1 MKFAVK
7 VFASIAAVVV
17 CSPLW
22 AATYTFEA
30 ITDFTNID
38 AGEVPYYRHNGVN
51 ALAINAAIEN
61 FRDRFARA
69 TLEFEQDTGRYDVT
83 ITSLGETD
91 GDGEFRFLVNGEV
104 VGSSVNAPADTDYG
118 EQLHIFENISIPQGA
133 LIGVE
138 SIAVSNGKIPEG
150 DAYAYARGRWTKLTI
165 SDAEEVIAVP
175 DPVVNVDLGLELST
189 DNGTTTAG
197 EEISVGIRV
206 ENFSEDTA
214 TNPVVTVTFSEG
226 IGNLASDTC
235 VESDS
240 HSMTC
245 ALVELGGNEENS
257 FTITATALTF
267 GDAEITAVVSSD
279 QTDPESDNN
288 SDNAAI
294 EIQSA
299 ELPIVETP
307 EVAIPEVTIPA
318 DDTVDLELSLSAN
331 KERVEVGDTVDY
343 TVTVTNAH
351 KSNTAT
357 SPAADIV
364 LPASLQF
371 VASSTCTANELSI
384 ICAIQELP
392 PGVSAEATFTATA
405 VSVNS
410 NSAILATASSSQT
423 DSVIANNET
432 QIITDVS
439 PITVQN
445 VVTPPDQQAGNNS
458 TSANTS
464 TTDNTGAGDNSAVTD
479 TTSITSTRNTK
490 SGGGVLQLPAGLY
503 LLAAFVLY
511 SRRRSSLST
520 TL

>member
-118 EQLHIFENISIPQGA
+118 EQLHTFENISIPQGA

-165 SDAEEVIAVP
+165 SDVEEVIAVP
-175 DPVVNVDLGLELST
+175 DPVANVDLGLELST

-197 EEISVGIRV
+197 EEISVGISV
-206 ENFSEDTA
+206 VNFSEDTA

-245 ALVELGGNEENS
+245 ALVELGGSEENS

-288 SDNAAI
+288 SITAAI

-318 DDTVDLELSLSAN
+318 DDTVDLELSLSAG

-351 KSNTAT
+351 ESNTAT
-357 SPAADIV
+357 SPTADIV

-384 ICAIQELP
+384 
-392 PGVSAEATFTATA
+392 
-405 VSVNS
+405 
-410 NSAILATASSSQT
+410 SSSQA
-423 DSVIANNET
+423 DNVIANNET

-458 TSANTS
+458 TPANTS